1 MAKIGNRTAPGR
13 YTIGSWKEQTAAD
26 AQSLLER
33 KAISTARMTVV
44 RCSYVSG
51 ASFRSHTHPQEQI
64 TIVEKGSLIFEID
77 GDVVVVEAGQ
87 MIAIPPRVR
96 HSTRTTHESA
106 EALNLFL
113 VDPVPAALI
122 PERKKEAYSA

>member
-1 MAKIGNRTAPGR
+1 MARIGNRTAPGR

-33 KAISTARMTVV
+33 KVISTARMTVV

-51 ASFRSHTHPQEQI
+51 TSFRAHIHPQEQI
-64 TIVEKGSLIFEID
+64 TIVEKGALIFEID
-77 GDVVVVEAGQ
+77 GDEIVVEAGQ
-87 MIAIPPRVR
+87 MIAIPPQVR
-96 HSTRTTHESA
+96 HATRTAHQSA

-113 VDPVPAALI
+113 VDPAPAALI
-122 PERKKEAYSA
+122 PERKKEESPA